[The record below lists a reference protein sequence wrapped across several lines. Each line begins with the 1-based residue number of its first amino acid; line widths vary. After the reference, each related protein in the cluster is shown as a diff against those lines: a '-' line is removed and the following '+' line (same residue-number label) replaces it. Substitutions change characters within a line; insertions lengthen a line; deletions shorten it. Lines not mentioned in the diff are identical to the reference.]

1 MHELNELSR
10 TMYTI
15 QDKLSADVKGY
26 ARYKEMMAEMGERID
41 REARELLS
49 ELRKVKGWECMI
61 KECEEHYA
69 KYPDKFFDWCSVTH
83 TDDAVQFVKGYADDG
98 EYEVLE
104 ISFRKSL
111 KDQVRDRMD
120 YLEEQHE
127 KEATEE
133 RERDLIQ
140 LERIRKKYGL

>member
-1 MHELNELSR
+1 MN
-10 TMYTI
+10 TI
-15 QDKLSADVKGY
+15 QDKLIADVKNY
-26 ARYKEMMAEMGERID
+26 ALHEKEMREAGERID
-41 REARELLS
+41 KEARELLV
-49 ELRKVKGWECMI
+49 ELQKEKGWECMI
-61 KECEEHYA
+61 KHCEEHYA

-83 TDDAVQFVKGYADDG
+83 TDDAVQFVKGYSDDG
-98 EYEVLE
+98 EYDVLE
-104 ISFRKSL
+104 INFRKSL

-120 YLEEQHE
+120 YLAEQRE

>member
-1 MHELNELSR
+1 
-10 TMYTI
+10 MYTI
-15 QDKLSADVKGY
+15 QDKLSTDVKHY
-26 ARYKEMMAEMGERID
+26 AHYRKMMNETGKRID

-49 ELRKVKGWECMI
+49 ELRKVNGWECMI

-69 KYPDKFFDWCSVTH
+69 KYPDEFFDWCSVTH
-83 TDDAVQFVKGYADDG
+83 TDDSVQFVKGYSDG
-98 EYEVLE
+98 EEYVVLE

-111 KDQVRDRMD
+111 KDQVHDRMD
-120 YLEEQHE
+120 YLEEQRK
-127 KEATEE
+127 KEADEE

>member
-1 MHELNELSR
+1 
-10 TMYTI
+10 MYTI
-15 QDKLSADVKGY
+15 QDKLSADVKDY
-26 ARYKEMMAEMGERID
+26 ARYKKMMAEASERIE
-41 REARELLS
+41 REARELLR

-69 KYPDKFFDWCSVTH
+69 KYPDKFFGWCSVTH
-83 TDDAVQFVKGYADDG
+83 TDDAVQFVKGYYDGG

-120 YLEEQHE
+120 YLAKQRE

>member
-1 MHELNELSR
+1 MF
-10 TMYTI
+10 TI
-15 QDKLSADVKGY
+15 QDKLSADVKDY
-26 ARYKEMMAEMGERID
+26 AHCKEMMTETGKRID

-69 KYPDKFFDWCSVTH
+69 KYPDEFFDWCSVTH
-83 TDDAVQFVKGYADDG
+83 TDDAVQFVKGYSDDR

-120 YLEEQHE
+120 YLAEQRE

-140 LERIRKKYGL
+140 LERLKAKYGL

>member
-1 MHELNELSR
+1 M
-10 TMYTI
+10 
-15 QDKLSADVKGY
+15 
-26 ARYKEMMAEMGERID
+26 
-41 REARELLS
+41 
-49 ELRKVKGWECMI
+49 
-61 KECEEHYA
+61 
-69 KYPDKFFDWCSVTH
+69 TH

-120 YLEEQHE
+120 YLAEQRE

>member
-1 MHELNELSR
+1 
-10 TMYTI
+10 MYTI
-15 QDKLSADVKGY
+15 QDKLSADVKDY
-26 ARYKEMMAEMGERID
+26 ARYKKMMAEAGERID
-41 REARELLS
+41 HEARELLS

-83 TDDAVQFVKGYADDG
+83 TDDAVQFIKGYSNDD

-120 YLEEQHE
+120 YLAEQRE

-133 RERDLIQ
+133 REKDLIQ
-140 LERIRKKYGL
+140 LARIRAKYGL

>member
-1 MHELNELSR
+1 
-10 TMYTI
+10 MYTI
-15 QDKLSADVKGY
+15 QDKLIADVKDY
-26 ARYKEMMAEMGERID
+26 ALHKKGMRAAEERID
-41 REARELLS
+41 KEARELLS

-83 TDDAVQFVKGYADDG
+83 TDDAVQFVKGYSNDD

-120 YLEEQHE
+120 YLAEQR
-127 KEATEE
+127 KKQEAEE
-133 RERDLIQ
+133 REKDLIQ
-140 LERIRKKYGL
+140 MERIRKKYGL

>member
-1 MHELNELSR
+1 
-10 TMYTI
+10 MYTI
-15 QDKLSADVKGY
+15 QDKLSADVKDY
-26 ARYKEMMAEMGERID
+26 AHHRKMMAEMGERID

-69 KYPDKFFDWCSVTH
+69 EYPDKFFDWCSVTH
-83 TDDAVQFVKGYADDG
+83 TDDAVQFVKGYSNDD

-111 KDQVRDRMD
+111 KDQVRDRQD
-120 YLEEQHE
+120 YLAEQRE
-127 KEATEE
+127 KQETEE
-133 RERDLIQ
+133 REKDLMQ
-140 LERIRKKYGL
+140 LERIRAKYGL

>member
-1 MHELNELSR
+1 
-10 TMYTI
+10 MYTI
-15 QDKLSADVKGY
+15 QDKLSADVKEY
-26 ARYKEMMAEMGERID
+26 AHHKKMMDEMGDRID

-61 KECEEHYA
+61 KECEEHYT
-69 KYPDKFFDWCSVTH
+69 KYPDEFFDWCSVTH
-83 TDDAVQFVKGYADDG
+83 TDDAVQFVKGYSDDG

-104 ISFRKSL
+104 ISFSKSL

-120 YLEEQHE
+120 YLAEQRE
-127 KEATEE
+127 KKATEE
-133 RERDLIQ
+133 RERDLKQ

>member
-1 MHELNELSR
+1 
-10 TMYTI
+10 MYTI
-15 QDKLSADVKGY
+15 QDKLSADVKDY
-26 ARYKEMMAEMGERID
+26 ARHRKMMAEMGERID

-69 KYPDKFFDWCSVTH
+69 QYPDKFFDWCSVTH
-83 TDDAVQFVKGYADDG
+83 TDDAVQFVKGYSDDG

-120 YLEEQHE
+120 YLAEQRE

-133 RERDLIQ
+133 RERDLMQ

>member
-1 MHELNELSR
+1 
-10 TMYTI
+10 MYTI
-15 QDKLSADVKGY
+15 QDKLSADVKDY
-26 ARYKEMMAEMGERID
+26 ARYKKMMAEAGERID

-83 TDDAVQFVKGYADDG
+83 TDDAVQFVKGYSDDG

-120 YLEEQHE
+120 YLAEQRE

-133 RERDLIQ
+133 RERDLMQ

>member
-1 MHELNELSR
+1 
-10 TMYTI
+10 MYTI
-15 QDKLSADVKGY
+15 QDKLSADVKDY
-26 ARYKEMMAEMGERID
+26 AHHKKMMAETGERID

-49 ELRKVKGWECMI
+49 ELRMVKGWECMI

-83 TDDAVQFVKGYADDG
+83 TDDAVQFVKGYSDG
-98 EYEVLE
+98 EEYEVLE
-104 ISFRKSL
+104 ISLRKSL

-120 YLEEQHE
+120 YLAEQRE

-133 RERDLIQ
+133 RERDLMQ

>member
-1 MHELNELSR
+1 
-10 TMYTI
+10 MYTI
-15 QDKLSADVKGY
+15 QDKLSTNVKKY
-26 ARYKEMMAEMGERID
+26 AYYRNRMHEMDERID
-41 REARELLS
+41 HEARELLS

-69 KYPDKFFDWCSVTH
+69 KYPDEFFDLCEVTH
-83 TDDAVQFVKGYADDG
+83 TDDAVQFVKGYSNDD

-120 YLEEQHE
+120 YLAEQRE

-133 RERDLIQ
+133 RERDLIE
-140 LERIRKKYGL
+140 LERIREKYGL

>member
-1 MHELNELSR
+1 
-10 TMYTI
+10 MYTI
-15 QDKLSADVKGY
+15 QDKLSADVKDY
-26 ARYKEMMAEMGERID
+26 ARYEKMIAEIGERID

-61 KECEEHYA
+61 KECEAHYA

-83 TDDAVQFVKGYADDG
+83 TDDAVQFVKGYSNDD

-111 KDQVRDRMD
+111 KDQVRDQMD
-120 YLEEQHE
+120 YLAEQRE

>member
-1 MHELNELSR
+1 
-10 TMYTI
+10 MYTI
-15 QDKLSADVKGY
+15 QDKLSADVKNY
-26 ARYKEMMAEMGERID
+26 AHHRKMMDEMGKRID

-49 ELRKVKGWECMI
+49 ELQKVKGWECMI

-69 KYPDKFFDWCSVTH
+69 KYPDKFFDWCCVTH
-83 TDDAVQFVKGYADDG
+83 TDDSVRFVKGYSDG
-98 EYEVLE
+98 EEYVVLE

-120 YLEEQHE
+120 YLEEQRE

-133 RERDLIQ
+133 RERDLRQ

>member
-1 MHELNELSR
+1 
-10 TMYTI
+10 MYTI
-15 QDKLSADVKGY
+15 QDKLSVDVKDY
-26 ARYKEMMAEMGERID
+26 ARYKKMMAEAGERID

-83 TDDAVQFVKGYADDG
+83 TDDAVQFVKGYSNDD

-111 KDQVRDRMD
+111 KDQVRDRME
-120 YLEEQHE
+120 YLAEQRE

-133 RERDLIQ
+133 RERDLMQ
-140 LERIRKKYGL
+140 LERIRKKYGLK

>member
-1 MHELNELSR
+1 
-10 TMYTI
+10 MYTI
-15 QDKLSADVKGY
+15 QDKLSADVKDY
-26 ARYKEMMAEMGERID
+26 AHHKKMMAEMGERID

-83 TDDAVQFVKGYADDG
+83 TDDAVQFIKGYSNDD

-120 YLEEQHE
+120 YLAEQRE

-140 LERIRKKYGL
+140 LERIKKKYGL

>member
-1 MHELNELSR
+1 
-10 TMYTI
+10 MYTI
-15 QDKLSADVKGY
+15 QDILSADVKEY
-26 ARYKEMMAEMGERID
+26 AHHKKMMAEIGERID

-49 ELRKVKGWECMI
+49 ELRKVNGWECMI

-69 KYPDKFFDWCSVTH
+69 KYPYKFFDWCSVTH
-83 TDDAVQFVKGYADDG
+83 TDDAVQFVKGYSDDR

-104 ISFRKSL
+104 ISFRKSM

-120 YLEEQHE
+120 YLAEQRE
-127 KEATEE
+127 KKATEE
-133 RERDLIQ
+133 RERDLKQ